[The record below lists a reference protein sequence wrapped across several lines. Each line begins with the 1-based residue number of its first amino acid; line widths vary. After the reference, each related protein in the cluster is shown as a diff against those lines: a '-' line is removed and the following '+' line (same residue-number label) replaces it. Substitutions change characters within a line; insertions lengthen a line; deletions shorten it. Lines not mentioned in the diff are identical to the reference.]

1 MKLFIWRSKQHGREH
16 ICVMAESLEIAL
28 SRIYRLNICNP
39 KLWTLEKY
47 LETFYD
53 YDFCSKDNV
62 VFFKND

>member
-1 MKLFIWRSKQHGREH
+1 MKLFVWKSKQHGREH
-16 ICVMAESLEIAL
+16 ISIISESLEIAM

-53 YDFCSKDNV
+53 YEVYGKDEV
-62 VFFKND
+62 VFFEND

>member
-1 MKLFIWRSKQHGREH
+1 MKLFVWRSKQHGEDS
-16 ICVMAESLEIAL
+16 ICVISNSLETAM

-53 YDFCSKDNV
+53 YEYYGENEV
-62 VFFKND
+62 IFFENA